1 MTLKENHLSLFV
13 KFVRNDYFHGL
24 MVPLCHEGL
33 LLKWYLRNVRP
44 DRSDGKPSNSSAG
57 IFLLPPSSF
66 HSYIHPRDMGQKDR
80 QVLPFQ
86 ISWELPSC
94 RSLASLLPPA
104 RSPTG
109 SDYSSAF

>member
-57 IFLLPPSSF
+57 IFLLLPSSF

-80 QVLPFQ
+80 QALPFQ
-86 ISWELPSC
+86 ISWEPFSC
-94 RSLASLLPPA
+94 LFLASPPPFA
-104 RSPTG
+104 GSPIG
-109 SDYSSAF
+109 I